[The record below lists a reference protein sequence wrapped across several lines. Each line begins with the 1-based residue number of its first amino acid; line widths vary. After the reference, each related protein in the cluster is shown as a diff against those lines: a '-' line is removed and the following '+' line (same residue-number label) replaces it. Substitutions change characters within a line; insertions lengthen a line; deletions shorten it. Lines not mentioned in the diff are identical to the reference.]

1 MGLLILKKG
10 APKSYILSRKNTVM
24 TALECAIESK
34 ANTKGEIYIS
44 LFTLLEVKVAGLFF
58 VPG

>member
-1 MGLLILKKG
+1 
-10 APKSYILSRKNTVM
+10 M